1 MSSPASVSRTK
12 RSTAAESSTS
22 SSSRSWRVPS
32 ATRSRFVAWLSV
44 ASAGTGPALFSW
56 PSDGPTVTR
65 SSRTRDAPLSWTPPV
80 SKSRMT
86 TSVTVTSSL
95 SLPWMPMWELRPS
108 VPLLTCTRLAGTS
121 GASSAPNWGGP
132 ELALKGLSASS
143 MIEKKRWRSRNSRD
157 DRISWPL
164 RSTTTSSAATEMAAK
179 KPSQKPR
186 SGG

>member
-1 MSSPASVSRTK
+1 
-12 RSTAAESSTS
+12 
-22 SSSRSWRVPS
+22 
-32 ATRSRFVAWLSV
+32 
-44 ASAGTGPALFSW
+44 
-56 PSDGPTVTR
+56 
-65 SSRTRDAPLSWTPPV
+65 
-80 SKSRMT
+80 
-86 TSVTVTSSL
+86 
-95 SLPWMPMWELRPS
+95 MWELRPS

-157 DRISWPL
+157 DRISWPF

-186 SGG
+186 SGGYVSLSRGGIIFGVSGAKTMSSRST